1 MSRLRAAPVLATLA
15 LMADGDGPQAQWDFS
30 FPSAVSES
38 RSPAGA
44 MVLSYHD
51 PGENP
56 DGAHGYEFI
65 VRGRSGTRQGG
76 FVFLRSV
83 NGSWSPGG
91 ENFFV
96 NDYTGSNVTDCLVPQ
111 SETGRF
117 SLVSLTQLLA
127 NQGRSNIISGSRVSF
142 SFPFILL
149 DVLGDRNA
157 PGRPIAPKRAI
168 LGEIGEQ
175 GVSAVEVSMG
185 EVDEACVG
193 LGKHKP

>member
-1 MSRLRAAPVLATLA
+1 MYSRLILLCA
-15 LMADGDGPQAQWDFS
+15 LIGCTTADVEGPQAQRDFS

-38 RSPAGA
+38 RSPAGT

-111 SETGRF
+111 SDMGRF

-127 NQGRSNIISGSRVSF
+127 NQRRNGAQDRLASIVESPDNSHFYLTCRRWIDN
-142 SFPFILL
+142 
-149 DVLGDRNA
+149 DV
-157 PGRPIAPKRAI
+157 I
-168 LGEIGEQ
+168 
-175 GVSAVEVSMG
+175 EVSVRG
-185 EVDEACVG
+185 YTDESRETVREFAYNFRYVRPSRS
-193 LGKHKP
+193 LESLP